1 MKEFGWTIE
10 YTLSLTF
17 PVFLD
22 LFELIRRVRL
32 DAAVEEFF
40 IPYGAAK
47 YGGKC
52 SKTLFD
58 GRGGVILSD
67 SPKPKR
73 NTEEVTQEMI
83 ERANQRLRRLMA
95 ERAEAVAKAAANK
108 KSL

>member
-22 LFELIRRVRL
+22 LFELIRRVRF
-32 DAAVEEFF
+32 DAAIDEFF
-40 IPYGAAK
+40 TPYGAAK

-58 GRGGVILSD
+58 GRGSIMLGD
-67 SPKPKR
+67 SNKPFQS
-73 NTEEVTQEMI
+73 TEEITPEIIDKANRKLRKLMD
-83 ERANQRLRRLMA
+83 ERATALAN
-95 ERAEAVAKAAANK
+95 AATGK
-108 KSL
+108 